1 MSHPNPFK
9 TVPVRLPVTDYSGLQ
24 VAPLDWFL
32 LSRID
37 GATHVHALGQITGQS
52 DEQVFTACRRLE
64 AAGLIQFESTPSSQQ
79 AAIPAPDGA
88 WPASGWRSAF
98 SDEVKIPPRPGAKS
112 RASSGNHRAEQDARA
127 SKSSGNRQALEAP
140 PTIRSVPRGESDPL
154 SGAAVPTH
162 WPVRFEAF
170 MFDPIEMATGSA
182 LTDRQKQVMLYYH
195 YHLRK
200 VTYYDLFDIGQ
211 TADRDETK
219 RAYFRLSKGFH
230 PDRWFRKDTG
240 VFGAKIEE
248 VFVWLNRAY
257 SVLSSARRRQGYDL
271 LLTRGYIGEW
281 QLEEAGQRRE
291 WTEQEQSKRSLDVHL
306 ARARRA
312 ESESDWR
319 GASEHYARAVETDPR
334 GDLQF
339 KFLTALIRTD
349 APTARV
355 RSEFERAASLGSSQV
370 ELLGLRAE
378 FETRI
383 GDEAAA
389 TETYRKLLQLDS
401 THAIARN
408 ALERIRSRPLF

>member
-1 MSHPNPFK
+1 MSSPNPLK
-9 TVPVRLPVTDYSGLQ
+9 TVPARLPVTDYAGLQ
-24 VAPLDWFL
+24 VSPLDWFL

-37 GATHVHALGQITGQS
+37 GATHLHALAQITGQS
-52 DEQVFTACRRLE
+52 DDQVVAACRRLE
-64 AAGLIQFESTPSSQQ
+64 SAGLIQLELSPSAQQ

-88 WPASGWRSAF
+88 WPASGSRSAF
-98 SDEVKIPPRPGAKS
+98 SAEDRIPTRPGTKS
-112 RASSGNHRAEQDARA
+112 RTSSGNHRAESEPRS
-127 SKSSGNRQALEAP
+127 SKGSTGRQAIEP
-140 PTIRSVPRGESDPL
+140 PPVMRPALRSESDPL

-170 MFDPIEMATGSA
+170 MFDPIEMATGTA
-182 LTDRQKQVMLYYH
+182 LTDRQKQVVLFYH

-200 VTYYDLFDIGQ
+200 VTYYDLFQIGQ

-257 SVLSSARRRQGYDL
+257 SVLSSPRRRQGYDL
-271 LLTRGYIGEW
+271 LLGKGYIGEW

-291 WTEQEQSKRSLDVHL
+291 PTEQEQSKRSLDVHL

-319 GASEHYARAVETDPR
+319 GASEHYARAVETAPR
-334 GDLQF
+334 GDLQL

-349 APTARV
+349 APATRV
-355 RSEFERAASLGSSQV
+355 RAEFERAASLGASQID
-370 ELLGLRAE
+370 LLGLRAE
-378 FETRI
+378 FETRQ
-383 GDEAAA
+383 GDSEGA
-389 TETYRKLLQLDS
+389 TETYRELLQLDP

-408 ALERIRSRPLF
+408 ALDRTRSRPLF

>member
-1 MSHPNPFK
+1 MSSPNPLK
-9 TVPVRLPVTDYSGLQ
+9 TVPARLPVTDYAGLQ
-24 VAPLDWFL
+24 VSPLDWFL

-37 GATHVHALGQITGQS
+37 GATHLHALAQITGQS
-52 DEQVFTACRRLE
+52 DDQVVAACRRLE
-64 AAGLIQFESTPSSQQ
+64 SAGLIQLELSPSAQQ

-88 WPASGWRSAF
+88 WPASGSRSAF
-98 SDEVKIPPRPGAKS
+98 SAEDRIPTRPGTKS
-112 RASSGNHRAEQDARA
+112 RTPSGNHRAESEPRS
-127 SKSSGNRQALEAP
+127 SKSSTGRQAIEP
-140 PTIRSVPRGESDPL
+140 PPVMRPALRSESDPL

-170 MFDPIEMATGSA
+170 MFDPIEMATGTA
-182 LTDRQKQVMLYYH
+182 LTDRQKQVVLFYH

-200 VTYYDLFDIGQ
+200 VTYYDLFQIGQ

-240 VFGAKIEE
+240 VFGGKIEE

-257 SVLSSARRRQGYDL
+257 SVLSSPRRRQGYDL
-271 LLTRGYIGEW
+271 LLGKGYIGEW

-291 WTEQEQSKRSLDVHL
+291 PTEQEQSKRSLDVHL

-319 GASEHYARAVETDPR
+319 GASEHYARAVETAPR
-334 GDLQF
+334 GDLQL

-349 APTARV
+349 APATRV
-355 RSEFERAASLGSSQV
+355 RAEFERAASLGASQID
-370 ELLGLRAE
+370 LLGLRAE
-378 FETRI
+378 FETRQ
-383 GDEAAA
+383 GEAEGA
-389 TETYRKLLQLDS
+389 TETYRELLQLDP

-408 ALERIRSRPLF
+408 ALDRTRSRPLF

>member
-1 MSHPNPFK
+1 MSYPNPLK
-9 TVPVRLPVTDYSGLQ
+9 TVPARLPVTDYAGLQ
-24 VAPLDWFL
+24 VSPLDWFL

-37 GATHVHALGQITGQS
+37 GATHLHALAQITGQS
-52 DEQVFTACRRLE
+52 DEQVVAACRRLE
-64 AAGLIQFESTPSSQQ
+64 AARLIQLEASPSAQQ
-79 AAIPAPDGA
+79 AALAAPDGA
-88 WPASGWRSAF
+88 WPASGARSAITAE
-98 SDEVKIPPRPGAKS
+98 DRIPTRPRAKS
-112 RASSGNHRAEQDARA
+112 RTSSGNHRAEAEPRS
-127 SKSSGNRQALEAP
+127 SKSSTGRQAIEP
-140 PTIRSVPRGESDPL
+140 PPVVRPAVRSELDPL

-170 MFDPIEMATGSA
+170 MFDPIEMATGTA
-182 LTDRQKQVMLYYH
+182 LTDRQKQVVLYYQ

-200 VTYYDLFDIGQ
+200 VTYYDLFQIGQ
-211 TADRDETK
+211 AADRDETK

-257 SVLSSARRRQGYDL
+257 SVLSSPRRRQGYDL
-271 LLTRGYIGEW
+271 LLAKGYIGEW
-281 QLEEAGQRRE
+281 QLEESGQRRE
-291 WTEQEQSKRSLDVHL
+291 PNEQEQAKRSLDVHL

-319 GASEHYARAVETDPR
+319 GASEHYARAVETSPR
-334 GDLQF
+334 GDLQL

-349 APTARV
+349 APAPRV
-355 RSEFERAASLGSSQV
+355 RSEFERAASLGASQV

-378 FETRI
+378 FETRL
-383 GDEAAA
+383 GDAEAA
-389 TETYRKLLQLDS
+389 TETYRELLQLDP

-408 ALERIRSRPLF
+408 ALDRTRSRPLF